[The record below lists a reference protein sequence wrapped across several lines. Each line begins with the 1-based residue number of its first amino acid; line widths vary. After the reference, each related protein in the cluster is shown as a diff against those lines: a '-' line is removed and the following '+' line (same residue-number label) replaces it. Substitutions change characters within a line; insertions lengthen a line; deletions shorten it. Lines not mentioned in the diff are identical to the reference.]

1 MSLINLFTRKAPT
14 IGGNRTGQTGYA
26 FDAVLEDTL
35 EISVNVTTYPVES
48 GARVADHRIL
58 NPFKYT
64 LTGAISNNPL
74 QVQVT
79 DFLGGVISNFI
90 DNPLVAGAA
99 GLSAGFLAGSDE
111 TRASSTL
118 QLLIDLMQ
126 NGQPFDV
133 DAGDI
138 TLVNMVITK
147 LSRTKEPRNE
157 NGLEFVAELQELVTL
172 ERLPNIGQPGV
183 EQLRPDDPS
192 ESAISRTVKRGQQAL
207 KDAGAAINKQ
217 ANAVLDSI
225 F

>member
-35 EISVNVTTYPVES
+35 ELNVAITTYPVES

-58 NPFKYT
+58 SPIKYS

-74 QVQVT
+74 KVQVT
-79 DFLGGVISNFI
+79 DFIGGAISNLT
-90 DNPLVAGAA
+90 DNPIVAGAA
-99 GLSAGFLAGSDE
+99 GLSASFLAGGDA

-118 QLLIDLMQ
+118 ELLIDLMQ

-138 TLVNMVITK
+138 TLTDMVITR

-172 ERLPNIGQPGV
+172 ERLPNIGQPGI
-183 EQLRPDDPS
+183 EQLRKDDPS
-192 ESAISRTVKRGQQAL
+192 ESAISKTIRKGQTAL
-207 KDAGAAINKQ
+207 QSAGATINAK
-217 ANAVLDSI
+217 ATEVLDSI